1 MAMITSTPMES
12 RASTTARSS
21 RRSGASPSGV
31 SPTRLTRLQEK
42 EDLRHLN
49 DRLANY
55 IERVRQLE
63 NDKSSMQLLLE
74 EKEESSVREVGNVR
88 RLYETEL
95 ADARKSLDATANE
108 RARLQIELT
117 QLKEDHRKLTSRNN
131 KKECE
136 LNTAVGH
143 WRNLEAALNSKE
155 ADYANLLA
163 ANRRLENDLSD
174 LKTQVANLET
184 ALQNV
189 KTQLNSE
196 MLRRVDAENQIQ
208 TLQEQL
214 DFQKHLSEQEV
225 REMRSRHESRLM
237 ELDSGRQKEFEG
249 KLAEAMKQLREEHE
263 AQIQQYKDELE
274 KTFAA
279 KIEVVCRRSVVQGF
293 ERQEEAVTWTRRK
306 RLVSPHLSFMLE
318 NAKQTAVKNSDFAS
332 STREEL
338 AGTKLRLESQ
348 SLQINNLHKQNAA
361 LEARV
366 QELEQMLDRER
377 QLNQHRLSQK
387 EQEMAD
393 MRQQMQ
399 EQLEEYQNLLDVKL
413 MLDMEINAYR
423 KMLEGEEKR
432 LNLSP
437 SPIQQ
442 STVSRTHTQPGR
454 KSWGKKRKHEG
465 TSSGLSP
472 SYKLS
477 QHSSSRG
484 NVSIDEIDLQ
494 GRYIKLKNNSDK
506 DQALGGWVLRKS
518 EAGAPDIIFQIPSP
532 CVLNAGQMLT
542 IWAAG
547 AGLEQM
553 PSQGDLVLRTHETW
567 GPFGE
572 VRVSLLNPQNEE
584 TAEYCLV
591 CVQGKG
597 DEDPE
602 YDESIMTRDIHLRR
616 QCGCETWSKI
626 ILIKPT
632 KDHSFHRRESDR
644 RGAGS
649 MFKGW
654 SSWLG
659 GELENEE
666 KTDKQ
671 ETTEEKNINTETEE
685 SQQILQQA
693 KGLSG
698 FILNF
703 ASTATKK
710 ISESVAET
718 AQTIKKTVEESNI
731 DGIIDKTI
739 LGDFQKEQEK
749 FVQEKNAKKT
759 DAAVPPWVG
768 YNEEET
774 IQQQILALSADK
786 RNFLRDPPAGVQFH
800 FDFEQMYP
808 VALVMLQEDELL
820 NRMRFDLVPKQVK
833 EDVFW
838 RNYFYRVSLIKQS
851 AQLTALA
858 AQQQAAEK
866 REEEKNAAAP
876 LNETLSETI
885 RPKTPPVA
893 ISAKPKTN
901 EEEEDISTSP
911 GVSEFVSDAFDAC
924 DINQED
930 LRKEMEQ
937 LVLDKKDEE
946 TADWEKELQQELQE
960 YEVVIDLENRDDN
973 WDREIEEMLQDDS

>member
-12 RASTTARSS
+12 RASTGRSS

-74 EKEESSVREVGNVR
+74 EKEEVAVREVGNVR

-95 ADARKSLDATANE
+95 ADARKTLDATANE

-117 QLKEDHRKLTSRNN
+117 QLQDDHRKLTVRNN
-131 KKECE
+131 KKESE
-136 LNTAVGH
+136 LTTAVGH

-163 ANRRLENDLSD
+163 TNRRLENDISD
-174 LKTQVANLET
+174 LKSQVANLEA

-196 MLRRVDAENQIQ
+196 MLRRVDAENQLQ

-279 KIEVVCRRSVVQGF
+279 K
-293 ERQEEAVTWTRRK
+293 
-306 RLVSPHLSFMLE
+306 LE

-348 SLQINNLHKQNAA
+348 SIQINNLQKQNSV
-361 LEARV
+361 LESRV
-366 QELEQMLDRER
+366 RELEQMLDRER
-377 QLNQHRLSQK
+377 QLNQQRLSQK

-442 STVSRTHTQPGR
+442 SSVSRTHAQPVR
-454 KSWGKKRKHEG
+454 KHWAKKRKHEG

-484 NVSIDEIDLQ
+484 NVSIDEIDLD
-494 GRYIKLKNNSDK
+494 GRYITLKNNSDK
-506 DQALGGWVLRKS
+506 DQSLGGWVLRKS
-518 EAGAPDIIFQIPSP
+518 EAEAPDVVFQIPSP
-532 CVLNAGQMLT
+532 CVLSAGQTLT

-547 AGLEQM
+547 SVTEQV
-553 PSQGDLVLRTHETW
+553 PRGDLVLRTHETW

-584 TAEYCLV
+584 TAEFCLV
-591 CVQGKG
+591 CVQGKA
-597 DEDPE
+597 DEDLE
-602 YDESIMTRDIHLRR
+602 CDENIMSRDVHLRR
-616 QCGCETWSKI
+616 QAQRHNQ
-626 ILIKPT
+626 
-632 KDHSFHRRESDR
+632 D
-644 RGAGS
+644 
-649 MFKGW
+649 
-654 SSWLG
+654 
-659 GELENEE
+659 
-666 KTDKQ
+666 
-671 ETTEEKNINTETEE
+671 
-685 SQQILQQA
+685 
-693 KGLSG
+693 
-698 FILNF
+698 
-703 ASTATKK
+703 ASC
-710 ISESVAET
+710 V
-718 AQTIKKTVEESNI
+718 
-731 DGIIDKTI
+731 
-739 LGDFQKEQEK
+739 
-749 FVQEKNAKKT
+749 
-759 DAAVPPWVG
+759 
-768 YNEEET
+768 
-774 IQQQILALSADK
+774 
-786 RNFLRDPPAGVQFH
+786 
-800 FDFEQMYP
+800 
-808 VALVMLQEDELL
+808 VM
-820 NRMRFDLVPKQVK
+820 
-833 EDVFW
+833 
-838 RNYFYRVSLIKQS
+838 
-851 AQLTALA
+851 
-858 AQQQAAEK
+858 
-866 REEEKNAAAP
+866 
-876 LNETLSETI
+876 
-885 RPKTPPVA
+885 
-893 ISAKPKTN
+893 
-901 EEEEDISTSP
+901 
-911 GVSEFVSDAFDAC
+911 
-924 DINQED
+924 
-930 LRKEMEQ
+930 
-937 LVLDKKDEE
+937 
-946 TADWEKELQQELQE
+946 
-960 YEVVIDLENRDDN
+960 
-973 WDREIEEMLQDDS
+973 

>member
-12 RASTTARSS
+12 RASTARSS

-74 EKEESSVREVGNVR
+74 EKEESTVREVGNVR

-108 RARLQIELT
+108 RARIQIELT
-117 QLKEDHRKLTSRNN
+117 QLKEDHRKLTTRNN

-155 ADYANLLA
+155 ADYANLLST
-163 ANRRLENDLSD
+163 NRRLENDLSD
-174 LKTQVANLET
+174 LKTQVANMET

-214 DFQKHLSEQEV
+214 DFQRHLSEQEV

-263 AQIQQYKDELE
+263 AQIQQYKEELE

-279 KIEVVCRRSVVQGF
+279 K
-293 ERQEEAVTWTRRK
+293 
-306 RLVSPHLSFMLE
+306 LE

-442 STVSRTHTQPGR
+442 STVSRTHAQPGR

-518 EAGAPDIIFQIPSP
+518 EAGAPDIVFQIPSP

-597 DEDPE
+597 DEDPD
-602 YDESIMTRDIHLRR
+602 YDESIVTRDIHLRR
-616 QCGCETWSKI
+616 QGQR
-626 ILIKPT
+626 PNQ
-632 KDHSFHRRESDR
+632 D
-644 RGAGS
+644 GS
-649 MFKGW
+649 C
-654 SSWLG
+654 
-659 GELENEE
+659 
-666 KTDKQ
+666 
-671 ETTEEKNINTETEE
+671 
-685 SQQILQQA
+685 
-693 KGLSG
+693 
-698 FILNF
+698 
-703 ASTATKK
+703 
-710 ISESVAET
+710 
-718 AQTIKKTVEESNI
+718 
-731 DGIIDKTI
+731 
-739 LGDFQKEQEK
+739 
-749 FVQEKNAKKT
+749 
-759 DAAVPPWVG
+759 AV
-768 YNEEET
+768 
-774 IQQQILALSADK
+774 
-786 RNFLRDPPAGVQFH
+786 
-800 FDFEQMYP
+800 M
-808 VALVMLQEDELL
+808 
-820 NRMRFDLVPKQVK
+820 
-833 EDVFW
+833 
-838 RNYFYRVSLIKQS
+838 
-851 AQLTALA
+851 
-858 AQQQAAEK
+858 
-866 REEEKNAAAP
+866 
-876 LNETLSETI
+876 
-885 RPKTPPVA
+885 
-893 ISAKPKTN
+893 
-901 EEEEDISTSP
+901 
-911 GVSEFVSDAFDAC
+911 
-924 DINQED
+924 
-930 LRKEMEQ
+930 
-937 LVLDKKDEE
+937 
-946 TADWEKELQQELQE
+946 
-960 YEVVIDLENRDDN
+960 
-973 WDREIEEMLQDDS
+973 

>member
-12 RASTTARSS
+12 RASTVRSS
-21 RRSGASPSGV
+21 RRSGASPSSV

-63 NDKSSMQLLLE
+63 NDKSSMQVLLE
-74 EKEESSVREVGNVR
+74 EKEESALREVGNVR

-117 QLKEDHRKLTSRNN
+117 QLQEDHRKLTARNN

-136 LNTAVGH
+136 LSTAVGH
-143 WRNLEAALNSKE
+143 WRTLEAALNSKE
-155 ADYANLLA
+155 ADYANVVST
-163 ANRRLENDLSD
+163 NRRLESDAQD
-174 LKTQVANLET
+174 LKTQLDNLES

-196 MLRRVDAENQIQ
+196 LLRRVDAENQIQ

-214 DFQKHLSEQEV
+214 DFQRHLGEQVNEV

-263 AQIQQYKDELE
+263 AQIQQYKEELE

-279 KIEVVCRRSVVQGF
+279 K
-293 ERQEEAVTWTRRK
+293 
-306 RLVSPHLSFMLE
+306 LE

-348 SLQINNLHKQNAA
+348 SLQINNLHRQNSA

-377 QLNQHRLSQK
+377 QSHQHRLSQK

-393 MRQQMQ
+393 LRQKMQ

-437 SPIQQ
+437 SPIQP
-442 STVSRTHTQPGR
+442 SAVSRTHAQPAR

-472 SYKLS
+472 NYKLS

-494 GRYIKLKNNSDK
+494 GHFIKLKNNCDT
-506 DQALGGWVLRKS
+506 DQALGGWLLRKS
-518 EAGAPDIIFQIPSP
+518 EANAPDIVFQIPSP
-532 CVLNAGQMLT
+532 CVLSAGQTLT

-547 AGLEQM
+547 AGPEQM
-553 PSQGDLVLRTHETW
+553 LAAGDLVLRTHETW

-572 VRVSLLNPQNEE
+572 VRVCLLNPQNEE

-591 CVQGKG
+591 CVQGKA
-597 DEDPE
+597 DEDQDCGENIP
-602 YDESIMTRDIHLRR
+602 TRDVHLRR
-616 QCGCETWSKI
+616 QPK
-626 ILIKPT
+626 
-632 KDHSFHRRESDR
+632 RRKKKCCS
-644 RGAGS
+644 
-649 MFKGW
+649 
-654 SSWLG
+654 
-659 GELENEE
+659 
-666 KTDKQ
+666 
-671 ETTEEKNINTETEE
+671 
-685 SQQILQQA
+685 
-693 KGLSG
+693 LS
-698 FILNF
+698 
-703 ASTATKK
+703 
-710 ISESVAET
+710 
-718 AQTIKKTVEESNI
+718 
-731 DGIIDKTI
+731 
-739 LGDFQKEQEK
+739 
-749 FVQEKNAKKT
+749 
-759 DAAVPPWVG
+759 
-768 YNEEET
+768 
-774 IQQQILALSADK
+774 
-786 RNFLRDPPAGVQFH
+786 
-800 FDFEQMYP
+800 
-808 VALVMLQEDELL
+808 
-820 NRMRFDLVPKQVK
+820 
-833 EDVFW
+833 
-838 RNYFYRVSLIKQS
+838 
-851 AQLTALA
+851 
-858 AQQQAAEK
+858 
-866 REEEKNAAAP
+866 
-876 LNETLSETI
+876 
-885 RPKTPPVA
+885 
-893 ISAKPKTN
+893 
-901 EEEEDISTSP
+901 
-911 GVSEFVSDAFDAC
+911 
-924 DINQED
+924 
-930 LRKEMEQ
+930 
-937 LVLDKKDEE
+937 
-946 TADWEKELQQELQE
+946 
-960 YEVVIDLENRDDN
+960 
-973 WDREIEEMLQDDS
+973 

>member
-12 RASTTARSS
+12 RASTGRSS

-74 EKEESSVREVGNVR
+74 EKEEVAVREVGNVR

-95 ADARKSLDATANE
+95 ADARKTLDATANE

-117 QLKEDHRKLTSRNN
+117 QLQDDHRKLTVRNN
-131 KKECE
+131 KKESE
-136 LNTAVGH
+136 LTTAVGH

-163 ANRRLENDLSD
+163 TNRRLENDISD
-174 LKTQVANLET
+174 LKSQVANLEA

-196 MLRRVDAENQIQ
+196 MLRRVDAENQLQ

-279 KIEVVCRRSVVQGF
+279 K
-293 ERQEEAVTWTRRK
+293 
-306 RLVSPHLSFMLE
+306 LE

-348 SLQINNLHKQNAA
+348 SIQINNLQKQNSV
-361 LEARV
+361 LESRV
-366 QELEQMLDRER
+366 RELEQMLDRER
-377 QLNQHRLSQK
+377 QLNQQRLSQK

-442 STVSRTHTQPGR
+442 SSVSRTHAQPVR
-454 KSWGKKRKHEG
+454 KHWAKKRKHEG

-484 NVSIDEIDLQ
+484 NVSIDEIDLD
-494 GRYIKLKNNSDK
+494 GRYITLKNNSDK
-506 DQALGGWVLRKS
+506 DQSLGGWVLRKS
-518 EAGAPDIIFQIPSP
+518 EAEAPDVVFQIPSP
-532 CVLNAGQMLT
+532 CVLSAGQTLT

-547 AGLEQM
+547 SVTEQV
-553 PSQGDLVLRTHETW
+553 PRGDLVLRTHETW

-584 TAEYCLV
+584 TAEFCLV
-591 CVQGKG
+591 CVQGKA
-597 DEDPE
+597 DEDLE
-602 YDESIMTRDIHLRR
+602 CDENIMSRDVHLRR
-616 QCGCETWSKI
+616 QPK
-626 ILIKPT
+626 
-632 KDHSFHRRESDR
+632 RRKKKCCS
-644 RGAGS
+644 
-649 MFKGW
+649 
-654 SSWLG
+654 
-659 GELENEE
+659 
-666 KTDKQ
+666 
-671 ETTEEKNINTETEE
+671 
-685 SQQILQQA
+685 
-693 KGLSG
+693 LS
-698 FILNF
+698 
-703 ASTATKK
+703 
-710 ISESVAET
+710 
-718 AQTIKKTVEESNI
+718 
-731 DGIIDKTI
+731 
-739 LGDFQKEQEK
+739 
-749 FVQEKNAKKT
+749 
-759 DAAVPPWVG
+759 
-768 YNEEET
+768 
-774 IQQQILALSADK
+774 
-786 RNFLRDPPAGVQFH
+786 
-800 FDFEQMYP
+800 
-808 VALVMLQEDELL
+808 
-820 NRMRFDLVPKQVK
+820 
-833 EDVFW
+833 
-838 RNYFYRVSLIKQS
+838 
-851 AQLTALA
+851 
-858 AQQQAAEK
+858 
-866 REEEKNAAAP
+866 
-876 LNETLSETI
+876 
-885 RPKTPPVA
+885 
-893 ISAKPKTN
+893 
-901 EEEEDISTSP
+901 
-911 GVSEFVSDAFDAC
+911 
-924 DINQED
+924 
-930 LRKEMEQ
+930 
-937 LVLDKKDEE
+937 
-946 TADWEKELQQELQE
+946 
-960 YEVVIDLENRDDN
+960 
-973 WDREIEEMLQDDS
+973 

>member
-12 RASTTARSS
+12 RASTVRSS
-21 RRSGASPSGV
+21 RRSGASPSSV

-63 NDKSSMQLLLE
+63 NDKSSMQVLLE
-74 EKEESSVREVGNVR
+74 EKEESALREVGNVR

-117 QLKEDHRKLTSRNN
+117 QLQEDHRKLTARNN

-136 LNTAVGH
+136 LSTAVGH
-143 WRNLEAALNSKE
+143 WRTLEAALNSKE
-155 ADYANLLA
+155 ADYANVVST
-163 ANRRLENDLSD
+163 NRRLESDAQD
-174 LKTQVANLET
+174 LKTQLDNLES

-196 MLRRVDAENQIQ
+196 LLRRVDAENQIQ

-214 DFQKHLSEQEV
+214 DFQRHLGEQEV

-263 AQIQQYKDELE
+263 AQIQQYKEELE

-279 KIEVVCRRSVVQGF
+279 K
-293 ERQEEAVTWTRRK
+293 
-306 RLVSPHLSFMLE
+306 LE

-348 SLQINNLHKQNAA
+348 SLQINNLHRQNSA

-377 QLNQHRLSQK
+377 QSHQHRLSQK

-393 MRQQMQ
+393 LRQKMQ

-437 SPIQQ
+437 SPIQP
-442 STVSRTHTQPGR
+442 SAVSRTHAQPAR

-472 SYKLS
+472 NYKLS

-494 GRYIKLKNNSDK
+494 GHFIKLKNNCDT
-506 DQALGGWVLRKS
+506 DQALGGWLLRKS
-518 EAGAPDIIFQIPSP
+518 EANAPDIVFQIPSP
-532 CVLNAGQMLT
+532 CVLSAGQTLT

-547 AGLEQM
+547 AGPEQM
-553 PSQGDLVLRTHETW
+553 LAAGDLVLRTHETW

-572 VRVSLLNPQNEE
+572 VRVCLLNPQNEE

-591 CVQGKG
+591 CVQGKA
-597 DEDPE
+597 DEDQDCGENIP
-602 YDESIMTRDIHLRR
+602 TRDVHLRR
-616 QCGCETWSKI
+616 QG
-626 ILIKPT
+626 PRHNQ
-632 KDHSFHRRESDR
+632 D
-644 RGAGS
+644 
-649 MFKGW
+649 
-654 SSWLG
+654 
-659 GELENEE
+659 
-666 KTDKQ
+666 
-671 ETTEEKNINTETEE
+671 
-685 SQQILQQA
+685 
-693 KGLSG
+693 
-698 FILNF
+698 
-703 ASTATKK
+703 ASC
-710 ISESVAET
+710 
-718 AQTIKKTVEESNI
+718 
-731 DGIIDKTI
+731 
-739 LGDFQKEQEK
+739 
-749 FVQEKNAKKT
+749 
-759 DAAVPPWVG
+759 AV
-768 YNEEET
+768 
-774 IQQQILALSADK
+774 
-786 RNFLRDPPAGVQFH
+786 
-800 FDFEQMYP
+800 M
-808 VALVMLQEDELL
+808 
-820 NRMRFDLVPKQVK
+820 
-833 EDVFW
+833 
-838 RNYFYRVSLIKQS
+838 
-851 AQLTALA
+851 
-858 AQQQAAEK
+858 
-866 REEEKNAAAP
+866 
-876 LNETLSETI
+876 
-885 RPKTPPVA
+885 
-893 ISAKPKTN
+893 
-901 EEEEDISTSP
+901 
-911 GVSEFVSDAFDAC
+911 
-924 DINQED
+924 
-930 LRKEMEQ
+930 
-937 LVLDKKDEE
+937 
-946 TADWEKELQQELQE
+946 
-960 YEVVIDLENRDDN
+960 
-973 WDREIEEMLQDDS
+973 

>member
-12 RASTTARSS
+12 RASTGRSS

-74 EKEESSVREVGNVR
+74 EKEEVAVREVGNVR

-95 ADARKSLDATANE
+95 ADARKTLDATANE

-117 QLKEDHRKLTSRNN
+117 QLQDDHRKLTVRNN
-131 KKECE
+131 KKESE
-136 LNTAVGH
+136 LTTAVGH

-163 ANRRLENDLSD
+163 TNRRLENDISD
-174 LKTQVANLET
+174 LKSQVANLEA

-196 MLRRVDAENQIQ
+196 MLRRVDAENQLQ

-279 KIEVVCRRSVVQGF
+279 KNEIVCSFSQLRCRKTVVQGF
-293 ERQEEAVTWTRRK
+293 ERQEVAAATWTHRK
-306 RLVSPHLSFMLE
+306 LLSPSRLSVMLE

-348 SLQINNLHKQNAA
+348 SIQINNLQKQNSV
-361 LEARV
+361 LESRV
-366 QELEQMLDRER
+366 RELEQMLDRER
-377 QLNQHRLSQK
+377 QLNQQRLSQK

-442 STVSRTHTQPGR
+442 SSVSRTHAQPVR
-454 KSWGKKRKHEG
+454 KHWAKKRKHEG

-484 NVSIDEIDLQ
+484 NVSIDEIDLD
-494 GRYIKLKNNSDK
+494 GRYITLKNNSDK
-506 DQALGGWVLRKS
+506 DQSLGGWVLRKS
-518 EAGAPDIIFQIPSP
+518 EAEAPDVVFQIPSP
-532 CVLNAGQMLT
+532 CVLSAGQTLT

-547 AGLEQM
+547 SVTEQV
-553 PSQGDLVLRTHETW
+553 PRGDLVLRTHETW

-572 VRVSLLNPQNEE
+572 VRVSLLNPQNE
-584 TAEYCLV
+584 
-591 CVQGKG
+591 GKA
-597 DEDPE
+597 DEDLE
-602 YDESIMTRDIHLRR
+602 CDENIMSRDVHLRR
-616 QCGCETWSKI
+616 QAQRHNQ
-626 ILIKPT
+626 
-632 KDHSFHRRESDR
+632 D
-644 RGAGS
+644 
-649 MFKGW
+649 
-654 SSWLG
+654 
-659 GELENEE
+659 
-666 KTDKQ
+666 
-671 ETTEEKNINTETEE
+671 
-685 SQQILQQA
+685 
-693 KGLSG
+693 
-698 FILNF
+698 
-703 ASTATKK
+703 AS
-710 ISESVAET
+710 
-718 AQTIKKTVEESNI
+718 
-731 DGIIDKTI
+731 
-739 LGDFQKEQEK
+739 
-749 FVQEKNAKKT
+749 
-759 DAAVPPWVG
+759 
-768 YNEEET
+768 
-774 IQQQILALSADK
+774 
-786 RNFLRDPPAGVQFH
+786 
-800 FDFEQMYP
+800 
-808 VALVMLQEDELL
+808 
-820 NRMRFDLVPKQVK
+820 
-833 EDVFW
+833 
-838 RNYFYRVSLIKQS
+838 
-851 AQLTALA
+851 
-858 AQQQAAEK
+858 
-866 REEEKNAAAP
+866 
-876 LNETLSETI
+876 
-885 RPKTPPVA
+885 
-893 ISAKPKTN
+893 
-901 EEEEDISTSP
+901 
-911 GVSEFVSDAFDAC
+911 C
-924 DINQED
+924 
-930 LRKEMEQ
+930 
-937 LVLDKKDEE
+937 
-946 TADWEKELQQELQE
+946 
-960 YEVVIDLENRDDN
+960 VVIADFTR
-973 WDREIEEMLQDDS
+973 

>member
-12 RASTTARSS
+12 RASTVRSS
-21 RRSGASPSGV
+21 RRSGASPSSV

-63 NDKSSMQLLLE
+63 NDKSSMQVLLE
-74 EKEESSVREVGNVR
+74 EKEESALREVGNVR

-117 QLKEDHRKLTSRNN
+117 QLQEDHRKLTARNN

-136 LNTAVGH
+136 LSTAVGH
-143 WRNLEAALNSKE
+143 WRTLEAALNSKE
-155 ADYANLLA
+155 ADYANVVST
-163 ANRRLENDLSD
+163 NRRLESDAQD
-174 LKTQVANLET
+174 LKTQLDNLES

-196 MLRRVDAENQIQ
+196 LLRRVDAENQIQ

-214 DFQKHLSEQEV
+214 DFQRHLGEQVNEV

-263 AQIQQYKDELE
+263 AQIQQYKEELE

-279 KIEVVCRRSVVQGF
+279 K
-293 ERQEEAVTWTRRK
+293 
-306 RLVSPHLSFMLE
+306 LE

-348 SLQINNLHKQNAA
+348 SLQINNLHRQNSA

-377 QLNQHRLSQK
+377 QSHQHRLSQK

-393 MRQQMQ
+393 LRQKMQ

-437 SPIQQ
+437 SPIQP
-442 STVSRTHTQPGR
+442 SAVSRTHAQPAR

-472 SYKLS
+472 NYKLS

-494 GRYIKLKNNSDK
+494 GHFIKLKNNCDT
-506 DQALGGWVLRKS
+506 DQALGGWLLRKS
-518 EAGAPDIIFQIPSP
+518 EANAPDIVFQIPSP
-532 CVLNAGQMLT
+532 CVLSAGQTLT

-547 AGLEQM
+547 AGPEQM
-553 PSQGDLVLRTHETW
+553 LAAGDLVLRTHETW

-572 VRVSLLNPQNEE
+572 VRVCLLNPQNEE

-591 CVQGKG
+591 CVQGKA
-597 DEDPE
+597 DEDQDCGENIP
-602 YDESIMTRDIHLRR
+602 TRDVHLRR
-616 QCGCETWSKI
+616 QG
-626 ILIKPT
+626 PRHNQ
-632 KDHSFHRRESDR
+632 D
-644 RGAGS
+644 
-649 MFKGW
+649 
-654 SSWLG
+654 
-659 GELENEE
+659 
-666 KTDKQ
+666 
-671 ETTEEKNINTETEE
+671 
-685 SQQILQQA
+685 
-693 KGLSG
+693 
-698 FILNF
+698 
-703 ASTATKK
+703 ASC
-710 ISESVAET
+710 
-718 AQTIKKTVEESNI
+718 
-731 DGIIDKTI
+731 
-739 LGDFQKEQEK
+739 
-749 FVQEKNAKKT
+749 
-759 DAAVPPWVG
+759 AV
-768 YNEEET
+768 
-774 IQQQILALSADK
+774 
-786 RNFLRDPPAGVQFH
+786 
-800 FDFEQMYP
+800 M
-808 VALVMLQEDELL
+808 
-820 NRMRFDLVPKQVK
+820 
-833 EDVFW
+833 
-838 RNYFYRVSLIKQS
+838 
-851 AQLTALA
+851 
-858 AQQQAAEK
+858 
-866 REEEKNAAAP
+866 
-876 LNETLSETI
+876 
-885 RPKTPPVA
+885 
-893 ISAKPKTN
+893 
-901 EEEEDISTSP
+901 
-911 GVSEFVSDAFDAC
+911 
-924 DINQED
+924 
-930 LRKEMEQ
+930 
-937 LVLDKKDEE
+937 
-946 TADWEKELQQELQE
+946 
-960 YEVVIDLENRDDN
+960 
-973 WDREIEEMLQDDS
+973 